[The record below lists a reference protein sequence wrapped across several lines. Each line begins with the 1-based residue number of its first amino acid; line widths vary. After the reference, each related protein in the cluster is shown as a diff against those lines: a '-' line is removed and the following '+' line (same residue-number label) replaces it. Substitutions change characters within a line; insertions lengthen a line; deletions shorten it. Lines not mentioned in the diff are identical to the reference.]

1 MQELLQLQNKLIQK
15 NSDSVGDLT
24 KSNTS
29 LAKEVKG
36 FAGQFKAANQDSI
49 RNTRETTKISADLN
63 NSLKGL
69 QEAIKE
75 NIAKFIKAG
84 GGEALGNKIAQ
95 EGGANEAGTQQNSK
109 LTLRKVIFG
118 DTSKE
123 EINKDGSFF
132 GIGKKI
138 NRALE
143 KREFRQ
149 AAKESDRGVKATGNL
164 PNNDTRGFLAKRFG
178 IGKTLQDKKA
188 DKMFEE
194 KKAEEDR
201 LAEIQMKLNRAEEA
215 GLSPLKKDVAERDD
229 AAKAVI
235 EKTPALKAKFEPEKE
250 ETKSKKAKVEKAP
263 EEEKVTKT
271 KKAKV
276 EKEVE
281 KEPTVSKKATS
292 EKAANDETSHQT
304 AKIIPFPTKGEKT
317 EDLEKKSIDSAN
329 TMEKE
334 VESAALKENTDKQLV
349 STEFMMGATLGDSL
363 VVHKQN
369 LEVLTKMSKQLDE
382 LIDKEDEGGGSS
394 MLSKA
399 GDFLKKGA
407 PAAATA
413 AETAGTAAAG
423 GTALTAATIGTV
435 AVGGAAATGLAT
447 GLLASDNQKA
457 HREAYSAKN
466 DPNGM
471 LGAMSGDTGMA
482 ANILEAN
489 GDKTPEQIQAEQAKE
504 KDSLKDAPWYT
515 RMYGIGKD
523 KYLKNQPSV
532 ESKNMDPVVELASKK
547 NAEIKSETES
557 KSNGGTAVVNAPT
570 NNIINTTN
578 SNAPSRSP
586 IRNQDSTASKY
597 IESRY
602 K

>member
-1 MQELLQLQNKLIQK
+1 MTMQELLQLQNKLIQK

-109 LTLRKVIFG
+109 LTLRKVLFG
-118 DTSKE
+118 ESTKE
-123 EINKDGSFF
+123 EINKGSFF
-132 GIGKKI
+132 GIGKKL
-138 NRALE
+138 NRAVE
-143 KREFRQ
+143 KREFRE
-149 AAKESDRGVKATGNL
+149 AAKESDRGTKATGNL
-164 PNNDTRGFLAKRFG
+164 PNNDTRGFLAKKFG
-178 IGKTLQDKKA
+178 LGKTLQDKRA
-188 DKMFEE
+188 DRMFEE

-250 ETKSKKAKVEKAP
+250 ETKSKKVKVEKAP

-276 EKEVE
+276 EKEVQ

-292 EKAANDETSHQT
+292 EKAANDDAHKT

-349 STEFMMGATLGDSL
+349 ATEFMMGATLGDSL

-369 LEVLTKMSKQLDE
+369 LEVLTKMSTQLEE
-382 LIDKEDEGGGSS
+382 LLDKVDEGGGSS
-394 MLSKA
+394 ILSKA
-399 GDFLKKGA
+399 GDFLKRGA

-423 GTALTAATIGTV
+423 SPLGPLAA
-435 AVGGAAATGLAT
+435 
-447 GLLASDNQKA
+447 
-457 HREAYSAKN
+457 
-466 DPNGM
+466 
-471 LGAMSGDTGMA
+471 
-482 ANILEAN
+482 
-489 GDKTPEQIQAEQAKE
+489 
-504 KDSLKDAPWYT
+504 
-515 RMYGIGKD
+515 
-523 KYLKNQPSV
+523 
-532 ESKNMDPVVELASKK
+532 
-547 NAEIKSETES
+547 
-557 KSNGGTAVVNAPT
+557 
-570 NNIINTTN
+570 
-578 SNAPSRSP
+578 
-586 IRNQDSTASKY
+586 
-597 IESRY
+597 
-602 K
+602 